1 LDAICNQ
8 LATAPGHREIKSL
21 HSCFQEEVSSYTQR
35 CARGSLIVCLR
46 EYLMLQFIG
55 EKEKEKKEE
64 ILVIAFGD
72 SFPLIPQFS

>member
-1 LDAICNQ
+1 VF
-8 LATAPGHREIKSL
+8 REKFL
-21 HSCFQEEVSSYTQR
+21 FAHQAVCVSS
-35 CARGSLIVCLR
+35 SLIVCLR